1 MPFLIN
7 AKVWDLEHG
16 YYGTRKTNTFFGAV
30 FTLKNDRFTKTG
42 SGQTQVQNQGRN
54 AFCAGTDP
62 HLMAISVRK
71 TPPLFAPFYTKKHD
85 QLAKTGSGQTSKKL
99 QKRDA
104 CVSRRP
110 RGSGVGRTHFTL
122 RCWTLTRIVSGQTL
136 CHFLHHL
143 HIKTIISPRQA
154 RDKQ

>member
-1 MPFLIN
+1 LLLLIN

-54 AFCAGTDP
+54 AFLCRDRPSPDGDLGADNASLVCAILYQKTRSISQDRLGTN
-62 HLMAISVRK
+62 IE
-71 TPPLFAPFYTKKHD
+71 
-85 QLAKTGSGQTSKKL
+85 KL

-122 RCWTLTRIVSGQTL
+122 RCWTLTRIVSGQTR
-136 CHFLHHL
+136 HFLHHL
-143 HIKTIISPRQA
+143 YIKTIILPRQA

>member
-1 MPFLIN
+1 MGPGARVLRYAENKHLFWCRVYVEKRSLYQDRLRTDTSTEPREERVLCRDRPSPDGDLGADN
-7 AKVWDLEHG
+7 ASLV
-16 YYGTRKTNTFFGAV
+16 
-30 FTLKNDRFTKTG
+30 
-42 SGQTQVQNQGRN
+42 
-54 AFCAGTDP
+54 
-62 HLMAISVRK
+62 
-71 TPPLFAPFYTKKHD
+71 APFYTKKHD

-122 RCWTLTRIVSGQTL
+122 RCWTLTRIVSGQTR
-136 CHFLHHL
+136 HFLHHL
-143 HIKTIISPRQA
+143 YIKTIILPRQA

>member
-1 MPFLIN
+1 MLLLIN

-30 FTLKNDRFTKTG
+30 STLKNDRFTKTG

-62 HLMAISVRK
+62 HLMAISVRT
-71 TPPLFAPFYTKKHD
+71 TPRLFAPFYTKKHD
-85 QLAKTGSGQTSKKL
+85 QLAKKNIEKL

-122 RCWTLTRIVSGQTL
+122 RCWTLTRIVSGQTR
-136 CHFLHHL
+136 HFLHHL
-143 HIKTIISPRQA
+143 YIKTIILPRQA